1 MQYFEAL
8 GLDPKLSIDPDD
20 LKKHFYERSRQWHPD
35 KFSRSSAEDQQKAL
49 DMTALLNDAFRTLRD
64 PFARA
69 EYYFKEAGIEIPKD
83 LSPAMLEEFFD
94 LNMLVQE
101 MKAGD
106 ESVRPQL
113 IQAQQLQSKV
123 REEFSRQLI
132 EFFALYDGYDAAS
145 REITKLEEPIG
156 DLLNARRYTDNFLRE
171 VEKVLNVHVSD

>member
-8 GLDPKLSIDPDD
+8 GLPPKLSIDPAE
-20 LKKHFYERSRQWHPD
+20 LKKRFYERTRLWHPD
-35 KFSRSSAEDQQKAL
+35 KFSRASVDEQQKAL

-69 EYYFKEAGIEIPKD
+69 EYFLKEAAIDLPKD
-83 LSPAMLEEFFD
+83 LSPAMLEEFFE

-106 ESVRPQL
+106 ESVRAQL
-113 IQAQQLQSKV
+113 IEAQQLQSKV
-123 REEFSRQLI
+123 REEFSRQLV
-132 EFFALYDGYDAAS
+132 EFFALYDGWDADAQRDPKS
-145 REITKLEEPIG
+145 VEPIG

-171 VEKVLNVHVSD
+171 VEKVLNVDVSD